1 MDLVGFGFSFLARI
15 PAAAYPQTARE
26 SYATKKTHYLC
37 RHSLASAKV
46 EGGLNFGPIGSLFL
60 AETVSEKSDPG
71 ADI

>member
-1 MDLVGFGFSFLARI
+1 MQLKKPTI
-15 PAAAYPQTARE
+15 
-26 SYATKKTHYLC
+26 YAGTY
-37 RHSLASAKV
+37 SLASAKV